1 MKNIKTKIFCDIA
14 ELKLIKKFNKKIIV
28 KGFTTNPTLMK
39 KAGAKDYK
47 AYSKKILKICKDKP
61 VSLEVFADDY
71 YNMKDQ
77 ALKINTWGK
86 NVYVKIPVTNSKGF
100 FMGKII
106 NELNSMN
113 IKLNITAV
121 YNFKQTQ
128 KILKLINKKSKVII
142 SIFAGRAGDTGKDPV
157 PEFKKSIALAKNFKN
172 VEILW
177 ASVREPY
184 NYIQAKQLGCHIIT
198 IPPETIEKIEKFGK
212 SFDQLTKETVKAFYK
227 DAQSAGFKI

>member
-14 ELKLIKKFNKKIIV
+14 ELEIIKRFNKKNIV

-47 AYSKKILKICKDKP
+47 AYSKKILKICQNKP
-61 VSLEVFADDY
+61 VSLEVFADDHH
-71 YNMKDQ
+71 NMRDQ
-77 ALKINTWGK
+77 ALMINTWGK
-86 NVYVKIPVTNSKGF
+86 NVYVKIPVTNSKGV

-106 NELNSMN
+106 KELNNMN

-121 YNFKQTQ
+121 YNFKQTH
-128 KILKLINKKSKVII
+128 KILKLLNKKSKVII
-142 SIFAGRAGDTGKDPV
+142 SIFAGRAGDAGKDPI
-157 PEFKKSIALAKNFKN
+157 PEFKKSIFLARKFKN

-184 NYIQAKQLGCHIIT
+184 NYIQARQLGCHIIT
-198 IPPETIEKIEKFGK
+198 IPPATIEKIEKFGK
-212 SFDQLTKETVKAFYK
+212 SYNQLTTETVKAFYR
-227 DAQSAGFKI
+227 DARSAGFKI